1 MYTLC
6 FDGSWPYSAHR
17 VLRNRTLND
26 WETAG
31 CPPSGQRPGEG
42 DVIAEGSSGVVI
54 KRYDD
59 TPPAADMEGH
69 ILECCLYAGKGCGR
83 IEDIPK
89 AAVLL
94 SELWAEYKA
103 LTASDC

>member
-1 MYTLC
+1 
-6 FDGSWPYSAHR
+6 
-17 VLRNRTLND
+17 VND

-59 TPPAADMEGH
+59 APPAADMEGH
-69 ILECCLYAGKGCGR
+69 ILECCLYAGKGCGC
-83 IEDIPK
+83 IEDIPE
-89 AAVLL
+89 AAVFL
-94 SELWAEYKA
+94 SELW
-103 LTASDC
+103 